1 MNVYNSLRLVYK
13 AIHFNFAGGVNGT
26 EIVYVKTGDEMPKID
41 YPNRTG
47 YTFSYYY
54 DSNGNIYYNGDTDV
68 FTGTQDLNLYAQWS
82 PMRWTL
88 TIQTYIA
95 DTEIVDGSTVEM
107 VYDQPHPTYGT
118 QVTAPDIEGYTFV
131 EWRKYYAY
139 FQLND
144 KSIYTCYTEKTVT
157 IYNVLPAAIYGDQ
170 LFFTAVYQ
178 PETCVAEGTLI
189 TLADGSQKA
198 VEDLTG
204 EEQLLVWN
212 MYTGTYDAAPVIFI
226 DSDPA
231 AVYEVIRLTFSDGS
245 TVEVISEHG
254 FFDVG
259 LNEYVYLDADAA
271 EYIGHSFLKQ
281 GADGLTEVTLVGV
294 EIASEERAAYSPV
307 TYGHLCYFVNG
318 MLSMPGGIEGLFN
331 IFEVDAETL
340 AYDEAQMQADIE
352 EYGLYTYEELN
363 ALCPVSEELFEAVNG
378 EYLKIAVG
386 KGLITVEEICTLA
399 ARYGG
404 MLA

>member
-1 MNVYNSLRLVYK
+1 MDSLQ
-13 AIHFNFAGGVNGT
+13 IH
-26 EIVYVKTGDEMPKID
+26 
-41 YPNRTG
+41 
-47 YTFSYYY
+47 S
-54 DSNGNIYYNGDTDV
+54 
-68 FTGTQDLNLYAQWS
+68 
-82 PMRWTL
+82 L
-88 TIQTYIA
+88 T
-95 DTEIVDGSTVEM
+95 VDGASLTFTAEAVE
-107 VYDQPHPTYGT
+107 GREF
-118 QVTAPDIEGYTFV
+118 I
-131 EWRKYYAY
+131 EWRKYYDNSSYTVYSTSQAITVDPNELLSEPY
-139 FQLND
+139 PTRSPVFYLIAHYRQL
-144 KSIYTCYTEKTVT
+144 EE
-157 IYNVLPAAIYGDQ
+157 
-170 LFFTAVYQ
+170 Q

-204 EEQLLVWN
+204 EELLLVWN

-259 LNEYVYLDADAA
+259 LSEYVYLDADAA

-281 GADGLTEVTLVGV
+281 GTDGMTEVTLVGV
-294 EIASEERAAYSPV
+294 EIAAEERAAYSPV

-386 KGLITVEEICTLA
+386 KGLITVEEICALA
-399 ARYGG
+399 ARYSG